1 MKTELLKDLRRQF
14 AEYYKV
20 VNPNC
25 EKYKYAICFRGNS
38 GVYKKDSELEVVTY
52 RLDSGKWKFYATN
65 DPAELKLMIRRL
77 AHEFMERKIKE
88 LRAEEMNRKFIY
100 PW

>member
-1 MKTELLKDLRRQF
+1 MKTELLKDLRRKF

-20 VNPNC
+20 VNPDRDKC
-25 EKYKYAICFRGNS
+25 YKYVI
-38 GVYKKDSELEVVTY
+38 VYRNDSTVVDY
-52 RLDSGKWKFYATN
+52 KSDSGKWKYYATN

>member
-1 MKTELLKDLRRQF
+1 MKTELLKELRKKF

-20 VNPNC
+20 INPDSR
-25 EKYKYAICFRGNS
+25 KYKYCI
-38 GVYKKDSELEVVTY
+38 VYRNGLGQEVVVY
-52 RLDSGKWKFYATN
+52 DVESSKYYATS

-77 AHEFMERKIKE
+77 AHEFMERKIKG

>member
-1 MKTELLKDLRRQF
+1 MKTELLKELRKKF

-25 EKYKYAICFRGNS
+25 EKYKYAICYRGGP
-38 GVYKKDSELEVVTY
+38 GVRDSELEVVTY
-52 RLDSGKWKFYATN
+52 TLDSGKWKFYATS

-77 AHEFMERKIKE
+77 AHEFIERKIKE